1 MVDFFK
7 TKEGKIVRLD
17 KPEQNCWINASN
29 PTDDEISELVNL
41 LNVEES
47 FIKAALDEEETS
59 RVEAEDGN
67 VLVIVDVPYTHKDED
82 TVIYE
87 TMPLGM
93 IITDDYFVTVC
104 LRDFSV
110 INDIEDGYVKNI
122 QTAHKTQFML
132 TLLLKTANR
141 YLQYLHQIDKYSIAI
156 EKRLQVSMKNKEL
169 IQMLD
174 LEKSLIYF
182 TTSLRADE
190 TTLNKILKGRYI
202 KLYED
207 DKDLLDDVL
216 IEIAQAIEMS
226 QIYSSILIGT
236 SDDMA
241 SIISNNLN
249 IVMKRFTLISIL
261 FAIPSI
267 VTGFYGMNIALSD
280 EVSSL
285 PLAHF
290 WWVPL
295 VISAVGILITW
306 LILRNDRMMK

>member
-236 SDDMA
+236 SDAMA

-290 WWVPL
+290 WCVPL

>member
-1 MVDFFK
+1 
-7 TKEGKIVRLD
+7 
-17 KPEQNCWINASN
+17 
-29 PTDDEISELVNL
+29 
-41 LNVEES
+41 
-47 FIKAALDEEETS
+47 
-59 RVEAEDGN
+59 
-67 VLVIVDVPYTHKDED
+67 
-82 TVIYE
+82 
-87 TMPLGM
+87 
-93 IITDDYFVTVC
+93 
-104 LRDFSV
+104 
-110 INDIEDGYVKNI
+110 
-122 QTAHKTQFML
+122 ML

-236 SDDMA
+236 SDAMA

>member
-1 MVDFFK
+1 MVEFFK
-7 TKEGKIVRLD
+7 TINNKIAKID
-17 KPEQNCWINASN
+17 SPEQNCWINVSN
-29 PTDDEISELVNL
+29 PTDEEISQIVGLIGVDD
-41 LNVEES
+41 S

-59 RVEAEDGN
+59 RVEADEGN
-67 VLVIVDVPYTHKDED
+67 VLVIVDVPYTHKDEE

-104 LRDFSV
+104 LRDYSV
-110 INDIEDGYVKNI
+110 INDIEDGYVKNV

-202 KLYED
+202 KLYEE

-236 SDDMA
+236 SDALA

-261 FAIPSI
+261 FAIPTI
-267 VTGFYGMNIALSD
+267 VTGFYGMNIVFSG
-280 EVSSL
+280 ESTPI
-285 PLAHF
+285 PLAQF

-295 VISAVGILITW
+295 IISGIGILITW
-306 LILRNDRMMK
+306 LILRNDRMMR

>member
-1 MVDFFK
+1 MVDFIK

-236 SDDMA
+236 SDAMA